1 MSALSSDSRHSTDTN
16 AEVLLRL
23 DDAGF
28 RYGHRGGRV
37 KHRRAGMRRSGRGA
51 GLHQSERRSEHHASR
66 WIFRHV
72 NLQVRRGE
80 VLAIL
85 GRNGVGKSTLL
96 NCLIGLHSLT
106 EGTVHLGSDPL
117 DSLTATE
124 RARCIAYLPQMEGSG
139 ISYTV
144 TEYLL
149 MGRAPY
155 IGLFSSPSLRD
166 REQVHAVMEELGLL
180 DLAYSPLD
188 QLSGGQRQQV
198 GIARTLVQDAPLI
211 VLDEPT
217 SALDVANQA
226 KVLRKIRQLRDAGYG
241 VIFTTHN
248 PDHALMLDA
257 TVALLGVHDADAT
270 PDVQASKDAP
280 AQLLTGRASEVLTS
294 EVLSSTFNTD
304 LTVTY
309 SPELG
314 RSSVHMTSL
323 DT

>member
-1 MSALSSDSRHSTDTN
+1 MSTAQNTANAANVANTQSGQALL
-16 AEVLLRL
+16 ELKG
-23 DDAGF
+23 AGF
-28 RYGHRGGRV
+28 HYGHRGERI
-37 KHRRAGMRRSGRGA
+37 KHTRAGRRSD
-51 GLHQSERRSEHHASR
+51 R
-66 WIFRHV
+66 WIFRNV
-72 NLQVRRGE
+72 NLTVRRGE

-96 NCLIGLHSLT
+96 NSLIGLLSLT
-106 EGTVHLGSDPL
+106 EGTVHLGGEPL

-124 RARCIAYLPQMEGSG
+124 RARRIAYLPQMEGSG

-155 IGLFSSPSLRD
+155 IGLFSSPSRQDRD
-166 REQVHAVMEELGLL
+166 KVQEMMEELGLI
-180 DLAYSPLD
+180 DLVHSPLD

-257 TVALLGVHDADAT
+257 TVALLGAHDMPNTVPAAA
-270 PDVQASKDAP
+270 PDVSPNAP

-294 EVLSSTFNTD
+294 EVLSRTFNTD

>member
-1 MSALSSDSRHSTDTN
+1 MSALSSSESRHSTG

-28 RYGHRGGRV
+28 RYSHRGERI
-37 KHRRAGMRRSGRGA
+37 KHRRTGLHRSGR
-51 GLHQSERRSEHHASR
+51 RSNR
-66 WIFRHV
+66 WIFRNV
-72 NLQVRRGE
+72 NLTVRRGE

-96 NCLIGLHSLT
+96 NSLIGLHSLT
-106 EGTVHLGSDPL
+106 EGTVILGDEPL

-124 RARCIAYLPQMEGSG
+124 RARRIAYLPQMEGRG

-155 IGLFSSPSLRD
+155 IGLFSAPSRRD
-166 REQVHAVMEELGLL
+166 REQVQTVMEELDLL
-180 DLAYSPLD
+180 DLAHSPLD

-248 PDHALMLDA
+248 PDHALMMDA
-257 TVALLGVHDADAT
+257 TVALLSAHDEPDA
-270 PDVQASKDAP
+270 PASKDSSVSKDAP

-294 EVLSSTFNTD
+294 EVLSRTFNTD

>member
-1 MSALSSDSRHSTDTN
+1 MSALSSSESRHSTD

-28 RYGHRGGRV
+28 RYGHRGERI
-37 KHRRAGMRRSGRGA
+37 KHRRAGLHRSS
-51 GLHQSERRSEHHASR
+51 HRSDR
-66 WIFRHV
+66 WIFRNV
-72 NLQVRRGE
+72 NLTVRRGE

-96 NCLIGLHSLT
+96 NSLIGLHSLT
-106 EGTVHLGSDPL
+106 EGTVHLGGDPL
-117 DSLTATE
+117 DSLTPTE
-124 RARCIAYLPQMEGSG
+124 RARRIAYLPQMEGRG

-155 IGLFSSPSLRD
+155 IGLFSSPSRRD
-166 REQVHAVMEELGLL
+166 REQVQTVMEELDLL
-180 DLAYSPLD
+180 DLAHSPLD

-257 TVALLGVHDADAT
+257 TVALLGAHDAANAPASKDSS
-270 PDVQASKDAP
+270 VSKDAP

-294 EVLSSTFNTD
+294 DVLSRTFNTD

>member
-1 MSALSSDSRHSTDTN
+1 MPSSIPNTQHRTDAS
-16 AEVLLRL
+16 AEVLLHL

-28 RYGHRGGRV
+28 RYGRRGKRINR
-37 KHRRAGMRRSGRGA
+37 RRAGLHRSGHRF
-51 GLHQSERRSEHHASR
+51 SR
-66 WIFRHV
+66 WIFRNV

-106 EGTVHLGSDPL
+106 EGTVHLGGEPL

-124 RARCIAYLPQMEGSG
+124 RARRIAYLPQMEGRG

-155 IGLFSSPSLRD
+155 IGLFSSPSRRD
-166 REQVHAVMEELGLL
+166 REQVHTVMEELGLL
-180 DLAYSPLD
+180 DLAHSPLD
-188 QLSGGQRQQV
+188 ELSGGQRQQV

-241 VIFTTHN
+241 VILRPTIRITRSCWMRPSPCLAFMRRIH
-248 PDHALMLDA
+248 PRKLRRMRQRSCSRAALPRCSRARFSPAPSLQICRWCIHRSW
-257 TVALLGVHDADAT
+257 GV
-270 PDVQASKDAP
+270 P
-280 AQLLTGRASEVLTS
+280 ACT
-294 EVLSSTFNTD
+294 
-304 LTVTY
+304 
-309 SPELG
+309 
-314 RSSVHMTSL
+314 
-323 DT
+323 

>member
-1 MSALSSDSRHSTDTN
+1 MSSSISDTRHDTDAS

-28 RYGHRGGRV
+28 RYGHRGERI
-37 KHRRAGMRRSGRGA
+37 KRRRTGLRRSS
-51 GLHQSERRSEHHASR
+51 HRSDR
-66 WIFRHV
+66 WIFRNV
-72 NLQVRRGE
+72 NLTVHRGE

-96 NCLIGLHSLT
+96 NSLIGLHSLT
-106 EGTVHLGSDPL
+106 EGAVHLGGEPL

-124 RARCIAYLPQMEGSG
+124 RARRIAYLPQMEGSG
-139 ISYTV
+139 IAYTV

-155 IGLFSSPSLRD
+155 IGLFSSPSRRD
-166 REQVHAVMEELGLL
+166 REQVQTVMEELDLL
-180 DLAYSPLD
+180 DLAHSPLD

-257 TVALLGVHDADAT
+257 TVALLGAHDAADA
-270 PDVQASKDAP
+270 PASKDSSVLKDAP

-294 EVLSSTFNTD
+294 EVLSRTFNTD

>member
-1 MSALSSDSRHSTDTN
+1 MSTAQNSANAANVHPAQALL
-16 AEVLLRL
+16 ELKG
-23 DDAGF
+23 AGF
-28 RYGHRGGRV
+28 HYGHRGERI
-37 KHRRAGMRRSGRGA
+37 KHTRAGRRSD
-51 GLHQSERRSEHHASR
+51 R
-66 WIFRHV
+66 WIFRNV
-72 NLQVRRGE
+72 NLTVHRGE

-96 NCLIGLHSLT
+96 NSLIGLLSLT
-106 EGTVHLGSDPL
+106 EGSVHLGGDSL

-124 RARCIAYLPQMEGSG
+124 RARRIAYLPQMEGSG
-139 ISYTV
+139 IAYTV

-155 IGLFSSPSLRD
+155 IGLFSSPSRQDRD
-166 REQVHAVMEELGLL
+166 KVQEMMEELGLI
-180 DLAYSPLD
+180 DLAHSPLD

-257 TVALLGVHDADAT
+257 TIALLSAHDAANAPAPKDSSVSG
-270 PDVQASKDAP
+270 DVP

-294 EVLSSTFNTD
+294 EVLSRTFNTD

>member
-1 MSALSSDSRHSTDTN
+1 MSTAQNTANAANTQPDQALL
-16 AEVLLRL
+16 ELKG
-23 DDAGF
+23 AGF
-28 RYGHRGGRV
+28 HYGHRGERI
-37 KHRRAGMRRSGRGA
+37 KHTRAGRRSD
-51 GLHQSERRSEHHASR
+51 R
-66 WIFRHV
+66 WIFRNV
-72 NLQVRRGE
+72 NLTVHRGE

-96 NCLIGLHSLT
+96 NSLIGLLSLT
-106 EGTVHLGSDPL
+106 EGTVHLGGDPL
-117 DSLTATE
+117 DSLAATE
-124 RARCIAYLPQMEGSG
+124 RARRIAYLPQMEGSG

-155 IGLFSSPSLRD
+155 IGLFSSPSRHDRD
-166 REQVHAVMEELGLL
+166 KVQEMMEELGLI
-180 DLAYSPLD
+180 DLAHSPLD

-257 TVALLGVHDADAT
+257 TIALLGAHDEPTA
-270 PDVQASKDAP
+270 QASKDSSVSGDKP
-280 AQLLTGRASEVLTS
+280 AHLLIGQASEVLTS
-294 EVLSSTFNTD
+294 EVLSRTFNTD

-314 RSSVHMTSL
+314 RSSVQITGL
-323 DT
+323 E

>member
-1 MSALSSDSRHSTDTN
+1 MASVVSSQSSRHATSTTPGEQTL
-16 AEVLLRL
+16 APLLEL
-23 DDAGF
+23 
-28 RYGHRGGRV
+28 
-37 KHRRAGMRRSGRGA
+37 KNA
-51 GLHQSERRSEHHASR
+51 GLHYGHQSGERTRAGRRVDR
-66 WIFRHV
+66 WIFRNV
-72 NLQVRRGE
+72 NLSVHRGE

-96 NCLIGLHSLT
+96 NSLIGLLSLN
-106 EGTVHLGSDPL
+106 EGNVYLSGDPL
-117 DSLTATE
+117 DHLTPTE
-124 RARCIAYLPQMEGSG
+124 RARRIAYLPQMEGSG

-155 IGLFSSPSLRD
+155 IGLFSSPSKRD
-166 REQVHAVMEELGLL
+166 RDQVEQTMEELGLV
-180 DLAYSPLD
+180 DIARSPLD
-188 QLSGGQRQQV
+188 QLSAGQRQQV

-226 KVLRKIRQLRDAGYG
+226 KILRKIHQLRESGYG

-257 TVALLGVHDADAT
+257 TIALLGTHDLSNDE
-270 PDVQASKDAP
+270 VSKDTP
-280 AQLLTGRASEVLTS
+280 AQLLIGQASEVLTS
-294 EVLSSTFNTD
+294 EVLSRTFNTG

-309 SPELG
+309 SAELG
-314 RSSVHMTSL
+314 RSSVQITSL
-323 DT
+323 DSSELSCLEPRNL

>member
-1 MSALSSDSRHSTDTN
+1 M
-16 AEVLLRL
+16 
-23 DDAGF
+23 
-28 RYGHRGGRV
+28 
-37 KHRRAGMRRSGRGA
+37 
-51 GLHQSERRSEHHASR
+51 
-66 WIFRHV
+66 
-72 NLQVRRGE
+72 
-80 VLAIL
+80 
-85 GRNGVGKSTLL
+85 
-96 NCLIGLHSLT
+96 
-106 EGTVHLGSDPL
+106 
-117 DSLTATE
+117 
-124 RARCIAYLPQMEGSG
+124 
-139 ISYTV
+139 
-144 TEYLL
+144 
-149 MGRAPY
+149 
-155 IGLFSSPSLRD
+155 
-166 REQVHAVMEELGLL
+166 MEELGLL
-180 DLAYSPLD
+180 DLAHSPLD

-226 KVLRKIRQLRDAGYG
+226 KVLRKIRQLHDARYG

-257 TVALLGVHDADAT
+257 TVALLGAHDE

-294 EVLSSTFNTD
+294 DVLSRTFNTD
-304 LTVTY
+304 LTVAY

>member
-1 MSALSSDSRHSTDTN
+1 M
-16 AEVLLRL
+16 
-23 DDAGF
+23 
-28 RYGHRGGRV
+28 
-37 KHRRAGMRRSGRGA
+37 
-51 GLHQSERRSEHHASR
+51 
-66 WIFRHV
+66 
-72 NLQVRRGE
+72 NLTVHRGE

-96 NCLIGLHSLT
+96 NSLIGLLSLT
-106 EGTVHLGSDPL
+106 EGTVHLGGDQL
-117 DSLTATE
+117 DSLAATE
-124 RARCIAYLPQMEGSG
+124 RARRIAYLPQMEGSG

-155 IGLFSSPSLRD
+155 IGLFSSPSRHDRD
-166 REQVHAVMEELGLL
+166 KVQEMMEELGLI
-180 DLAYSPLD
+180 DLAHSPLD

-257 TVALLGVHDADAT
+257 TIALLGAHDEPTA
-270 PDVQASKDAP
+270 QASKDSSVSGDKP
-280 AQLLTGRASEVLTS
+280 AHLLIGQASEVLTS
-294 EVLSSTFNTD
+294 EVLSRTFNTD

-314 RSSVHMTSL
+314 RSSVQITGL
-323 DT
+323 N

>member
-1 MSALSSDSRHSTDTN
+1 MSALSSSESRHSTG

-28 RYGHRGGRV
+28 RYGHRGERI
-37 KHRRAGMRRSGRGA
+37 KHRRAGLHRSS
-51 GLHQSERRSEHHASR
+51 HRSDR
-66 WIFRHV
+66 WIFRNV
-72 NLQVRRGE
+72 NLTVRRGE

-96 NCLIGLHSLT
+96 NSLIGLHSLT
-106 EGTVHLGSDPL
+106 EGTVHLGGDPL
-117 DSLTATE
+117 DSLTSTE
-124 RARCIAYLPQMEGSG
+124 RARRIAYLPQMEGRG

-155 IGLFSSPSLRD
+155 IGLFSSPSRRD
-166 REQVHAVMEELGLL
+166 REQVQTVMEELDLL
-180 DLAYSPLD
+180 DLAHSPLD

-257 TVALLGVHDADAT
+257 TVALLGAHDAANAPASKDSS
-270 PDVQASKDAP
+270 VSKDAP

-294 EVLSSTFNTD
+294 DVLSRTFNTD

>member
-1 MSALSSDSRHSTDTN
+1 MSALSSSESRHSTG

-28 RYGHRGGRV
+28 HYGHQGERI
-37 KHRRAGMRRSGRGA
+37 KHPHA
-51 GLHQSERRSEHHASR
+51 GLHRSSHRSDR
-66 WIFRHV
+66 WIFRNV
-72 NLQVRRGE
+72 NLTMHRGE

-96 NCLIGLHSLT
+96 NSLIGLHSLT
-106 EGTVHLGSDPL
+106 EGTVHLGGEPL
-117 DSLTATE
+117 DSLTPTE
-124 RARCIAYLPQMEGSG
+124 RARRIAYLPQMEGRG

-155 IGLFSSPSLRD
+155 IGLFSSPSRRD
-166 REQVHAVMEELGLL
+166 REQVHTVMEELGLL
-180 DLAYSPLD
+180 ELAHSPLD
-188 QLSGGQRQQV
+188 ELSGGQRQQV

-257 TVALLGVHDADAT
+257 TVALLGAHDEPDA
-270 PDVQASKDAP
+270 QAAKDAP
-280 AQLLTGRASEVLTS
+280 AQLVTGRASEVLTS
-294 EVLSSTFNTD
+294 EVLSRTFNTG